1 MLFDANK
8 NDALEKL
15 KTYHTFITQYIKNR
29 KTKIKVIALRVTP
42 QPSPDMTKV
51 LNEVRKWA
59 EDLQY
64 EFLKF

>member
-8 NDALEKL
+8 KDALEKL
-15 KTYHTFITQYIKNR
+15 QTYHTFITQYIKNR

-42 QPSPDMTKV
+42 QPSPYMTKV

-59 EDLQY
+59 EDQAY